1 MSKARDLAGLFNL
14 GSRSGTTAQRP
25 ATAEVGDIYYNGT
38 TGKTEIYTT
47 TGWKEMASGIAFGN
61 SAARPASP
69 TVGTPYFNGEEK
81 RLELYTSSGWQN
93 IVSETPGVVSVSGN
107 YLESTGSATLEV
119 TGTNFTTGAIASVI
133 GTNGVEVNAN
143 STTVNS
149 IVSVSAVFSGL
160 SNANEPYDL
169 KITNTSNLFGL
180 LPDALYIN
188 ASPVWQTAS
197 GSLGS
202 FAEQVAMSVS
212 ATATDDS
219 TITYALAAGSSLPSG
234 VTLNS
239 ATGLISGTLPNISTN
254 TIYTFTINASDGS
267 NPVIPRTFSFI
278 SNAAP
283 AWVTASG
290 SLGSFLNNTSITTSA
305 LSVTDT
311 DTVNYTLASGSS
323 LPSGLTLN
331 SSTGVIS
338 GTLPVVSSDTTYTFT
353 INANDG
359 LNVVPRE
366 FSISS
371 NIIVSAEYL
380 VVAGGGGGGLGNGS
394 YREGGGGGGAG
405 GYKTGT
411 LTFAPSTQ
419 YTLAVGAKGIGKVTG
434 STGYGTNGGD
444 SILATI
450 TSTGGGGGAPHDTSG
465 LAGGSGGGA
474 GCQGSSG
481 GNASPAGQGNAGG
494 AGYQGSAAGAGGG
507 GGAGGAGSSGTSAG
521 GGAGGAGGA
530 GISSSISGSAF
541 LYAAGGGGGAHVTSG
556 AAGGIGAGRGGG
568 QQTGVAPTA
577 ASDNTGSG
585 GGGGTDNTKPGQDG
599 GSGVVILKYPSNKT
613 LTLSGT
619 LVSTTST
626 AVAGY
631 KVTTFTA
638 GSGTVTF

>member
-1 MSKARDLAGLFNL
+1 MEGWIM
-14 GSRSGTTAQRP
+14 
-25 ATAEVGDIYYNGT
+25 GDIRTSQFG
-38 TGKTEIYTT
+38 
-47 TGWKEMASGIAFGN
+47 GIPFGN
-61 SAARPASP
+61 SANRPTGA
-69 TVGTPYFNGEEK
+69 TGQPYFNGEEK
-81 RLELYTSSGWQN
+81 RLELYTASGWQN

-149 IVSVSAVFSGL
+149 IVSVTAVFSGL

-197 GSLGS
+197 GSLGA
-202 FAEQVAMSVS
+202 FAEQVSMSVS

-219 TITYALAAGSSLPSG
+219 TITYALAAGSTLPSG

-254 TIYTFTINASDGS
+254 TTYTFTINASDGS

-419 YTLAVGAKGIGKVTG
+419 YTLSVGAKGIGKVTG
-434 STGYGTNGGD
+434 STGYGGNGGD

-450 TSTGGGGGAPHDTSG
+450 TSTGGGGGAPHDANG
-465 LAGGSGGGA
+465 LPGGSGGGA
-474 GCQGSSG
+474 GCQGTSG
-481 GNASPAGQGNAGG
+481 GAATPSGQGNAGA
-494 AGYQGSAAGAGGG
+494 AGFVGSAAGAGGG
-507 GGAGGAGSSGTSAG
+507 GGAGSAG
-521 GGAGGAGGA
+521 VAGNSGANGGAGGS

-541 LYAAGGGGGAHVTSG
+541 VYSAGGGGGGHVGSG
-556 AAGGIGAGRGGG
+556 AAGGVGAGRGGG
-568 QQTGVAPTA
+568 QQAGVTPTA

-585 GGGGTDNTKPGQDG
+585 GGGGTDNDKPGKDG

-613 LTLSGT
+613 VTISGS

-631 KVTTFTA
+631 KITSFTA
-638 GSGTVTF
+638 GSGTVMF